1 MTFEEPHLIEEHAEH
16 HLVGLFRQ
24 VGQEEDLVGG
34 CVVHVATTTSM
45 TCRPGRLRLLV
56 VFLLC
61 VPLVR
66 GQEGQVDSG
75 MS

>member
-45 TCRPGRLRLLV
+45 TTSLV
-56 VFLLC
+56 QAATYK
-61 VPLVR
+61 R
-66 GQEGQVDSG
+66 YIENK
-75 MS
+75 

>member
-34 CVVHVATTTSM
+34 CVVHVATATSM
-45 TCRPGRLRLLV
+45 TSSLV
-56 VFLLC
+56 
-61 VPLVR
+61 
-66 GQEGQVDSG
+66 QAAT
-75 MS
+75 